1 MIEIPDLDELNQTPN
16 IYAFSHNG
24 HKDLQ
29 TQLDTDANSALTS
42 NPSVMVNANSV
53 DVNSLGFTAPLNGSS
68 SVLAPGHYGDATGLQ
83 IFASQEGSEQIP
95 LDSPNTTNEPLYEV
109 NYAFLMQQ
117 KLLDPNPQPSNVTD
131 HVPSTPGAADVSYE
145 FDENEVTAYAP
156 QDTRLRSPQETAISE
171 FSYIRTSTP
180 SNDPSSLIPK
190 QEISI
195 LQADSTEDEELAHIK
210 QQFEEHNLNG
220 HTPNVAHADSQIPV
234 GYSINADFT
243 KPNGQY
249 PITNLSAAENIV
261 PQAPSQ
267 NFSLDQEPQELAK
280 SDLEEENNNDYVAL
294 LTTNSSSKVFTFPN
308 RAKESPILQPPP
320 SAMTLQTI
328 TLTNDDE
335 RDIRRSLASALKKP
349 VEYTMHIV
357 FTQFVKMA
365 DVKLDYCMNYPQND
379 DPPVMEV
386 LGEGVDS
393 KFDKVISALGY
404 ISRRK
409 PRPIVEVMMQWRSR
423 MTEDALLPSGM
434 GAKGDEVSKRTSM
447 AYSSLDNS
455 NAGLQSQNIKK
466 RRSMSIIRSKSHGKF
481 NNGRR
486 DTSINSST
494 QRSNASLSNNEIATM
509 ELQAVKIQA
518 LKAER
523 RSLSSV
529 FLLCRV
535 LIEIIKQTSIE
546 DMGINLSD
554 KLEEMVYKQ
563 LKLSDPI
570 LTSQSLVRSANW
582 NLCTELLGNMSEQR
596 FLSVS
601 DRFVADLEKV
611 PTQVKHE
618 DEPLYHLLIQGM
630 KYLKLKND
638 SLERFE
644 ESSEFILSLAKFF
657 ERSRNEA
664 IVFAYCDVLGNL
676 LLPLANILTAETNHP
691 TWVEAMERIYN
702 KAYKIW
708 YGHRLN
714 HKDATHSTSSSSNS
728 NTMTNSSMINNV
740 FSFSSYNGWT
750 YSMHL
755 MTAVLVVSRKELFS
769 ESWLR
774 MIEDNSSKLKVKVP
788 TDEKTTFIIC
798 IARLLWVYVYRLPD
812 TLNNTIKRLDSLFDM
827 LFFNPVV
834 ISKKNQWISFDM
846 YLINGLEEIIKVVG
860 YHHLNYVLDN
870 VLIKLLKIGFP
881 GPTLENLSPERV
893 ILVIK
898 SYLSILE
905 DCELGNKPL
914 FPTDEELG
922 ARVFKYN
929 IAGSRWDKS
938 KNSSN
943 VEEQR
948 NKIRLNEFMFLA
960 KTANNEASHE
970 EICRSF
976 ATLFKLLDIE
986 CGSEAPK
993 QTTRS
998 HSNSLSKNPSIFN
1011 FGIDFSYASK
1021 NIYYEVFAN
1030 LMNAVPWTMVPVPGE
1045 TKSLAGIPFKQ
1056 VVEILTRNVN
1066 HSDERV
1072 ANAAVTALKR
1082 LLSRKNP
1089 TTLVT
1094 TFAKIAFQFTERPN
1108 PSYDYGY
1115 TDSHEFHRLLKL
1127 YVELLN
1133 CWLQQFNDIN
1143 ESRKYIQTSNP
1154 LAQED
1159 EVMNQDVLNDL
1170 YQINH
1175 KIETSAVDA
1184 MKFKPSDD
1192 LEWKE
1197 IITVIEEIEGNGLF
1211 FLCSQD
1217 FTTRFQGLSILK
1229 LVEKFDQVIYE
1240 ITDSNES
1247 ANNLKDDRQLKQHSR
1262 SSSKFAADVGTR
1274 LANVLQDVDF
1284 FELLKPIRREL
1295 SNPERQRL
1303 SKLRNKKNMLI
1314 RLAESDHG
1322 LDTTVW
1328 FRIFPRLLDIFFERC
1343 PMPVAMCRSI
1353 VCVRLVQMHEQVLEY
1368 SDSNRMT
1375 TSFFSKPSSTP
1386 PEVLINQWKIYLIF
1400 ACCSLTSTS
1409 EQRIAI
1415 PTKPSH
1421 GRKKSMQMYIQ
1432 HQKITSAKSIFRMM
1446 IPFLKTELTM
1456 VRDAV
1461 VTGLSSINI
1470 NIFQTL
1476 LENTPSSLNEWGNQP
1491 KRDIPED
1498 RLRIGLIQILSN
1510 ITRKFVSEPF
1520 IFGNDWIIEYLVSI
1534 VKDLK
1539 NFLSL
1544 PTIQVSVDFQRLRRF
1559 WCSLVENVFK
1569 GLQHSLDVDKWFP
1582 FEARLGC
1589 YTYLHEW
1596 CGYGESSR
1604 MAEERYALMLRKAD
1618 QVKDATSAAAILEI
1632 ERKALKFASL
1642 SCMTALCSSPISQL
1656 FDIPGTTAL
1665 MSFDIPA
1672 LMFWIHSLFCSRDGQ
1687 VYDIGKVALHNVLV
1701 SNINNDGILQHIV
1714 RECYV
1719 AQESSMNTSLYI
1731 VTFLETILEH
1741 KEFTEMS
1748 LELMCLANLLVGH
1761 DDYDVRFAAIKLLV
1775 RMEEIF
1781 YTTSTSKIY
1790 MEGVCSRTRLVYK
1803 RALFDVSNSW
1813 AAAHP
1818 ERLFEVISYF
1828 TKFFNLVDSTY
1839 RKDIS
1844 SCLLPWIQH
1853 VDLKCLSQE
1862 EGREEPPK
1870 LESTSNM
1877 VLYNLIEI
1885 SVKFSWELPNEVQA
1899 LWIAI
1904 GAKPS
1909 NNEIILDFIMEAC
1922 LVRKSPQ
1929 FVDYA
1934 RQINDYLT
1942 FSLTDVNA
1950 TICKYID
1957 NLQTKSMVPRQFR
1970 QEEMMSAS
1978 KIDSDLPYIADILEI
1993 IQYNEKDAIFSVGQL
2008 SMIFLVDMF
2017 TVQRER
2023 MVESLPLL
2031 LQVSFSLLDHY
2042 IPIVQE
2048 AACSL
2053 LVQLVHTLAPNEP
2066 KSEEV
2071 TRMLRKKDNHKD
2083 IWLYDDLTNDSKG
2096 TRTPKSMDQLARSIL
2111 EIFANSVPTLQD
2123 EWSRVSLNWATTCA
2137 VRHIACRSFQLFR
2150 SLLSFLDQ
2158 RMLKDML
2165 HRLSNTIS
2173 DESVDIQGFAIQILM
2188 TLNAI
2193 TAELQAES
2201 LIDFP
2206 QLFWVSVAC
2215 LSTIHE
2221 QEFIEVLS
2229 TMSKFISK
2237 IDLDSPDTISCL
2249 ISAFPMKW
2257 EGKFDGLQNIVLTGL
2272 RSGTSWN
2279 ITIKFL
2285 DKLNT
2290 LKDSD
2295 IIGVGDGRLIMSVV
2309 SNLPRFL
2316 HALEQKTISKDVYD
2330 AAVQLSKLAD
2340 ECHKPAL
2347 ARILNSMSKNRFRS
2361 KKDFLVQTLATIKS
2375 NFFPQYE
2382 GQVLVLLL
2390 GFLLNTIPWVKLE
2403 TLALLKQVF
2412 PLIDL
2417 QRDEFLGVG
2426 ADLIFPLLR
2435 LLYTDYAEQALEVL
2449 DEVVAIP
2456 GSKLDPSFLRVSI
2469 GDNDTKKEYEQTA
2482 TLFGLPNENGWS
2494 IPMPSTTT
2502 NRTRSNVHA
2511 VFTTCEVTTVNDD
2524 ENNNKD
2530 EEIEFH
2536 MEDFYEPHFEYGDNF
2551 SVGMEEPDA
2560 SLSHM
2565 WAALDDFDS
2574 FFTKETDNLQ
2584 VTSPRR
2590 DPHIHF
2596 RNSSMSSNETISPID
2611 SVPQIYDKKVLGMLN
2626 KSLARS
2632 QSNASFKANLVES
2645 VGTVNVSEQNTLVSA
2660 KRSYLP
2666 FRHNKISK
2674 SKVDN
2679 FTTPLSQTTATFEQH
2694 SSTPI
2699 AMTTSPSFEAGGESH
2714 QSPARLDFLIGGK
2727 KRVKRSSKISPT
2739 HSPVNNSAENLQG
2752 MLWPSARQSGAP
2764 QLQQQLLQAAPLPS
2778 LKSRERKRASQKF
2791 K

>member
-1 MIEIPDLDELNQTPN
+1 MIEIPDLDDLDQTPN
-16 IYAFSHNG
+16 AYVYRQPPTEI
-24 HKDLQ
+24 
-29 TQLDTDANSALTS
+29 
-42 NPSVMVNANSV
+42 
-53 DVNSLGFTAPLNGSS
+53 DVNSLNHPVHDSINQLNGTKTGLPLNYYS
-68 SVLAPGHYGDATGLQ
+68 GDAIGLQ
-83 IFASQEGSEQIP
+83 IYSSQDVEEDPTNSKQIP
-95 LDSPNTTNEPLYEV
+95 IIDPKSAVVTYELD
-109 NYAFLMQQ
+109 
-117 KLLDPNPQPSNVTD
+117 D
-131 HVPSTPGAADVSYE
+131 
-145 FDENEVTAYAP
+145 NEVTAFVP
-156 QDTRLRSPQETAISE
+156 QLQSPQETAVSE

-180 SNDPSSLIPK
+180 AN
-190 QEISI
+190 
-195 LQADSTEDEELAHIK
+195 
-210 QQFEEHNLNG
+210 
-220 HTPNVAHADSQIPV
+220 
-234 GYSINADFT
+234 
-243 KPNGQY
+243 
-249 PITNLSAAENIV
+249 ENIKPTPLEQNPISEPEFPQYFNQNSEFPQTGLSIDGEVV
-261 PQAPSQ
+261 PQAPEVIPDHQ
-267 NFSLDQEPQELAK
+267 GQQQ
-280 SDLEEENNNDYVAL
+280 LEEGGNQDDYVAL
-294 LTTNSSSKVFTFPN
+294 LSTNTAATSSSKVFKFPPS
-308 RAKESPILQPPP
+308 RSKESPILQPPP
-320 SAMTLQTI
+320 SAMTIQTV

-365 DVKLDYCMNYPQND
+365 DVKLDLCMNYPQND

-386 LGEGVDS
+386 LGEGVDP

-409 PRPIVEVMMQWRSR
+409 PGPIVDVMMQWRSR
-423 MTEDALLPSGM
+423 MNEDALQTSGM
-434 GAKGDEVSKRTSM
+434 AAKVEEALKRTSV
-447 AYSSLDNS
+447 AYGDLEASDNNS
-455 NAGLQSQNIKK
+455 GGHSIKK
-466 RRSMSIIRSKSHGKF
+466 RQSMSLIRKKSHGKY
-481 NNGRR
+481 NNNIHSNLGKRES
-486 DTSINSST
+486 SINSSLN
-494 QRSNASLSNNEIATM
+494 QRNTSVSNNDIANI
-509 ELQAVKIQA
+509 ERQAAKMQA
-518 LKAER
+518 IKADR

-535 LIEIIKQTSIE
+535 LIEVIKQTSIE
-546 DMGINLSD
+546 DMGVKLSD
-554 KLEEMVYKQ
+554 KLEEMAYIQ
-563 LKLSDPI
+563 LKISDPI
-570 LTSQSLVRSANW
+570 LTSKSLVRSANW
-582 NLCTELLGNMSEQR
+582 NLCTELLGYMSEQR

-618 DEPLYHLLIQGM
+618 DEPKYHLLIQGM

-708 YGHRLN
+708 HLHRGGN
-714 HKDATHSTSSSSNS
+714 HKEGSPATTSSS
-728 NTMTNSSMINNV
+728 MTNSSLINNV

-774 MIEDNSSKLKVKVP
+774 MIEENSSKLKVKVP
-788 TDEKTTFIIC
+788 ANEKTTFIIC

-812 TLNNTIKRLDSLFDM
+812 TLNNTVKRLDSLFDM
-827 LFFNPVV
+827 LFFNPAVV
-834 ISKKNQWISFDM
+834 SKKNQWINFDM
-846 YLINGLEEIIKVVG
+846 YLINGLEEIIKAVG

-870 VLIKLLKIGFP
+870 VLIKLLNLAFP
-881 GPTLENLSPERV
+881 GTTLEGLSPERI

-922 ARVFKYN
+922 SRVFKYSLV
-929 IAGSRWDKS
+929 GSRWDKS
-938 KNSSN
+938 KNSIN

-960 KTANNEASHE
+960 KNSNNAASHE

-976 ATLFKLLDIE
+976 ASLFKLLDAE
-986 CGSEAPK
+986 CGSDASRL
-993 QTTRS
+993 TTTTNTRS

-1011 FGIDFSYASK
+1011 FGMDFSYTSK
-1021 NIYYEVFAN
+1021 NLQYEVFAN
-1030 LMNAVPWTMVPVPGE
+1030 LMNAVPWTMVPIPGE
-1045 TKSLAGIPFKQ
+1045 TVSLCGVPFKQ
-1056 VVEILTRNVN
+1056 VVEILTRNVV

-1072 ANAAVTALKR
+1072 SNGAVTALRR
-1082 LLSRKNP
+1082 LASRKNP
-1089 TTLVT
+1089 TTLIT

-1115 TDSHEFHRLLKL
+1115 TESHEFQRLLKL

-1143 ESRKYIQTSNP
+1143 ECRKYIHISNP

-1184 MKFKPSDD
+1184 MKFKPSED

-1217 FTTRFQGLSILK
+1217 FTTRFHGLSILK

-1240 ITDSNES
+1240 ITDTNNINNNIPNNNNNANEE
-1247 ANNLKDDRQLKQHSR
+1247 KQMKQHSR

-1274 LANVLQDVDF
+1274 LANVLQDIDF

-1328 FRIFPRLLDIFFERC
+1328 FRIFPKLLDIFFERC

-1368 SDSNRMT
+1368 SDSYRMT
-1375 TSFFSKPSSTP
+1375 SSFFSKPLSTP

-1409 EQRIAI
+1409 EQKIAI

-1446 IPFLKTELTM
+1446 IPFLKTQLSM

-1476 LENTPSSLNEWGNQP
+1476 LENTPTSLNDWGNHTST
-1491 KRDIPED
+1491 RDSGED
-1498 RLRIGLIQILSN
+1498 RLRIGIIQILSN

-1520 IFGNDWIIEYLVSI
+1520 IFDNLTIVEYLVNIAKS
-1534 VKDLK
+1534 LK

-1544 PTIQVSVDFQRLRRF
+1544 PTVQVSIEFQKLRRF
-1559 WCSLVENVFK
+1559 WCTLVENVFK
-1569 GLQHSLDVDKWFP
+1569 GLQQTLEVDKWFP

-1604 MAEERYALMLRKAD
+1604 TAEERYTTMLAMAI
-1618 QVKDATSAAAILEI
+1618 QQKDDGASAAAILEV
-1632 ERKALKFASL
+1632 ERKALQFASL
-1642 SCMTALCSSPISQL
+1642 SCMTCLCSSPISQL
-1656 FDIPGTTAL
+1656 FDIPGTIAL

-1672 LMFWIHSLFCSRDGQ
+1672 LMFWIHSLFCSRDEL
-1687 VYDIGKVALHNVLV
+1687 VCEIGKNALHNVLV
-1701 SNINNDGILQHIV
+1701 SNINNPTIFQYIV
-1714 RECYV
+1714 RECYIS
-1719 AQESSMNTSLYI
+1719 QEPQMNISLYI
-1731 VTFLETILEH
+1731 VTFIETILEH
-1741 KEFTEMS
+1741 KQMTELS
-1748 LELMCLANLLVGH
+1748 LELMCFAVLFVGH
-1761 DDYDVRFAAIKLLV
+1761 DDYDVRYAAIRLVV
-1775 RMEEIF
+1775 RMEELF
-1781 YTTSTSKIY
+1781 YTTSTAKLY
-1790 MEGVCSRTRLVYK
+1790 MEAVCCRTRLVYK
-1803 RALFDVSNSW
+1803 RALYDISNSW
-1813 AAAHP
+1813 AESHP
-1818 ERLFEVISYF
+1818 EGHFEVISYF
-1828 TKFFNLVDSTY
+1828 TKFFNLVDGCN

-1844 SCLLPWIQH
+1844 TCLIPWLQH
-1853 VDLKCLSQE
+1853 VDLKYAAVDDNSSNDNE
-1862 EGREEPPK
+1862 NDSPVVVGSK
-1870 LESTSNM
+1870 LDANFQM
-1877 VLYNLIEI
+1877 VLYNLFEI
-1885 SVKFSWELPNEVQA
+1885 VVKYSSSLPNEVQA

-1904 GAKPS
+1904 GTKPLHYD
-1909 NNEIILDFIMEAC
+1909 IILDFLMEAC
-1922 LVRKSPQ
+1922 LVRRSPQ
-1929 FVDYA
+1929 FVEYA

-1942 FSLTDVNA
+1942 FSNPDVKV
-1950 TICKYID
+1950 TIGKYIE
-1957 NLQTKSMVPRQFR
+1957 NLQSKSMVPKQYRP
-1970 QEEMMSAS
+1970 EEMISCF
-1978 KIDSDLPYIADILEI
+1978 KVESDLPYVADIQELI
-1993 IQYNEKDAIFSVGQL
+1993 PYNEKDAIFSMGQL

-2017 TVQRER
+2017 TIQNEP

-2048 AACSL
+2048 AARSL
-2053 LVQLVHTLAPNEP
+2053 LIQLVHTLAPNEP
-2066 KSEEV
+2066 KSEQV
-2071 TRMLRKKDNHKD
+2071 IKQLRIKKDFHKD
-2083 IWLYDDLTNDSKG
+2083 LWMYDDLTNGNKG
-2096 TRTPKSMDQLARSIL
+2096 TRTPKSMDLLARNIL
-2111 EIFANSVPTLQD
+2111 DIFVNIAPTLQND
-2123 EWSRVSLNWATTCA
+2123 WGRVALNWATTCA

-2173 DESVDIQGFAIQILM
+2173 DDSVDIQGFAIQILM

-2193 TAELQAES
+2193 TAELKAES

-2221 QEFIEVLS
+2221 QEFVEVLS
-2229 TMSKFISK
+2229 TMSKFVSK

-2249 ISAFPMKW
+2249 ISAFPLKW
-2257 EGKFDGLQNIVLTGL
+2257 EGKFDGLQNIILTGL

-2279 ITIKFL
+2279 LTIKFL

-2290 LKDSD
+2290 LNDSD
-2295 IIGVGDGRLIMSVV
+2295 IIGVGDGRLIMSVA

-2316 HALEQKTISKDVYD
+2316 HALEQKTIKKDVYD

-2340 ECHKPAL
+2340 QCNKPAL
-2347 ARILNSMSKNRFRS
+2347 ARILNSLSKNRFRS
-2361 KKDFLVQTLATIKS
+2361 KKDFLVQTLATMKS

-2382 GQVLVLLL
+2382 AQVLVLLL
-2390 GFLLNTIPWVKLE
+2390 GFLLNSIPWVKLE

-2417 QRDEFLGVG
+2417 QRDEFVGVG

-2511 VFTTCEVTTVNDD
+2511 VFTTCEATTINADG
-2524 ENNNKD
+2524 NNKD

-2536 MEDFYEPHFEYGDNF
+2536 MDDFYEPQFEYGDNF
-2551 SVGMEEPDA
+2551 SVGVEEPDA

-2574 FFTKETDNLQ
+2574 FFTKETDNLP

-2590 DPHIHF
+2590 DHPHLHHF
-2596 RNSSMSSNETISPID
+2596 RGSSMSSNETISPVD

-2632 QSNASFKANLVES
+2632 QSNASFKANLVDS
-2645 VGTVNVSEQNTLVSA
+2645 MGSLNLNEQNTLVHA

-2666 FRHNKISK
+2666 FRHNKVSK
-2674 SKVDN
+2674 NKFDN
-2679 FTTPLSQTTATFEQH
+2679 FTTPINQSTATFEQNH
-2694 SSTPI
+2694 INTNSTNTNT
-2699 AMTTSPSFEAGGESH
+2699 TTSPTFEPVSDPH

-2739 HSPVNNSAENLQG
+2739 HSPISTSSENLQG
-2752 MLWPSARQSGAP
+2752 IMWSGSSSSRQAGTPQSNHLQIHL
-2764 QLQQQLLQAAPLPS
+2764 QLQLQLHQQLQLQSQLPLQLQLQLPLMAPV
-2778 LKSRERKRASQKF
+2778 KTKDRKRPSPKF